1 MIDKTRACH
10 KFILIFRI
18 LEFCYHFWWKMGP
31 HLTRFVKRVGAIAI
45 RCLRYQNPSG
55 VYLILQ
61 ILFFIVGKRNMA
73 DFLIK
78 LPLLTQK
85 IL

>member
-55 VYLILQ
+55 VSLISQ
-61 ILFFIVGKRNMA
+61 ILLAIHSWKKKYG
-73 DFLIK
+73 
-78 LPLLTQK
+78 
-85 IL
+85 